1 MQFKYPE
8 LLWAFFLLLI
18 PIFIHLFQL
27 RRFKKT
33 PFTNV
38 KLLQKIVSESRKSNS
53 LKKWLLLCTRLLL
66 YAALI
71 LAFARPFLANTKALL
86 TKETVI
92 YLDNSFSMWAKHLDE
107 TLMNNAVQDI
117 LKSVPPESTF
127 SLFTNTNEYKDIRLV
142 DVQNELLR
150 IIPTPNQ
157 LSLEEI
163 ELKAGTFFSKNRGT
177 IKNLIIVSDFQ
188 NRISPKSYKT
198 DSTLQKHLVKIPV
211 TDLENITIDSCY
223 VSKSGIDIIDITALF
238 SASPDVERTPVSLY
252 NNDKL
257 IAKTAAL
264 FNNGKSEAT
273 FTLPA
278 SEVVSGK
285 LVITDKGLPYDNHL
299 YFNIDEK
306 DKPKV
311 LAIEK
316 TPSNYLQRI
325 YSEDEFVFSSYS
337 LKNLNYRDIENQ
349 NLIILNEL
357 QNIPN
362 SLISS
367 IQSFVAD
374 GGSLTII
381 PAINADINSYNQLLG
396 PLSLGTITEGVKS
409 ENLITQIT
417 FGHPLYEGVF
427 EKSIDNFQYP
437 KVNQFYKLKSNTQQA
452 LTYQNGEAFLVGS
465 NGVYLFTAALTIE
478 NSNFQQSPLIV
489 PTFLKMGTNSLQP
502 PPLYFVMNGS
512 VNMDVSRKM
521 AKDHILKVSKGDQE
535 FIPQQKTLANK
546 VSLSFID
553 NPTEDGVYTISENM
567 TPLKKISFNYPRD
580 ESDLGFM
587 DLNQV
592 DPASIHNSITT
603 LFQEL
608 KDDNR
613 ITELWKWFVILALF
627 FLLIEVL
634 IIKFF
639 K

>member
-188 NRISPKSYKT
+188 NRISLKSYTT

-306 DKPKV
+306 DRPKV

>member
-150 IIPTPNQ
+150 ITPTPNQ

-163 ELKAGTFFSKNRGT
+163 ELKAGTFFSKNGGT

-188 NRISPKSYKT
+188 NRISPKSYTT

-273 FTLPA
+273 FTQPA

-489 PTFLKMGTNSLQP
+489 PTFLKMGTNSLKP

-553 NPTEDGVYTISENM
+553 NPTEDGVYTISENG

-592 DPASIHNSITT
+592 DTASIHNSITT